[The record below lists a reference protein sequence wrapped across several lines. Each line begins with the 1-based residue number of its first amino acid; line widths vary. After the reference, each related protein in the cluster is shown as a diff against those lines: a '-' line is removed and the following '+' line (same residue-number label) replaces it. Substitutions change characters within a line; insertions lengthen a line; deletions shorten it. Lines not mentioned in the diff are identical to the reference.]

1 MPLRFDTPIRCYVL
15 MIYILDLEEETDHVP
30 DQEIDGDHVQAI
42 EDQDL
47 AHVMIN
53 VHIRKKKEAIGNV
66 QTQC

>member
-1 MPLRFDTPIRCYVL
+1 

-30 DQEIDGDHVQAI
+30 DQEIDGDHVQVI